1 MEIKKVTGI
10 IVSEKEYKESSK
22 LLNIITKEYGLI
34 SVIAKG
40 AKNLKSKLRVVTT
53 KLTYA
58 EFQIYYREGKL
69 STLICA
75 DIKNPFNNIKQDL
88 LKVSYASFITELSM
102 QVIKQTSKDNVF
114 DILISSLEKIEEG
127 YDSTIITNILELKY
141 LSYLGIKPNFDNCV
155 CCKNEKILTV
165 SVEKGGFI
173 CTKCHT
179 NEKIVSSKTLKM
191 LRMLY
196 YVDISKISKIN
207 VSDLVRKEIDEFIDE
222 YYDKYTGLYL
232 KTKKFLKNIKNSY
245 IN

>member
-10 IVSEKEYKESSK
+10 IVSEKAYKESSK
-22 LLNIITKEYGLI
+22 LLNIITLEYGLI

-40 AKNLKSKLRVVTT
+40 AKSLKSKLRAVTT

-69 STLICA
+69 STLVCA
-75 DIKNPFNNIKQDL
+75 DIINPFNNIKQDL
-88 LKVSYASFITELSM
+88 LKISYASFITELSM
-102 QVIKQTSKDNVF
+102 QVIKQTSSDNVF
-114 DILISSLEKIEEG
+114 DILISSLNKIDEG
-127 YDSTIITNILELKY
+127 YDPTIITNILELKF
-141 LSYLGIKPNFDNCV
+141 LSYLGIKPNFDSCSICGND
-155 CCKNEKILTV
+155 KILTV

-179 NEKIVSSKTLKM
+179 NEKIVSSKTLKI

-196 YVDISKISKIN
+196 YVDISKITKIKIN
-207 VSDLVRKEIDEFIDE
+207 DEIKREIDEFIDE

-232 KTKKFLKNIKNSY
+232 KTKRFLKSIKNSC
-245 IN
+245 I